1 MMNIIDAVKSF
12 DGQRN
17 RCRNL
22 YLAFGIG
29 AVAILALMGLTGI
42 KFAFIIIPLI
52 LIVYYVI
59 IKPTFTQYAR
69 KWQEYCVQR
78 FMEMFE
84 PVTFSYRA
92 KADEIPLL
100 KEHLLMPEP
109 TKGKLLARCLATGR
123 CSGIKAT
130 ALDATVPVNRGGRT
144 TFVSGCWLG
153 QTFESTVPETI
164 YAVKGEMIYNGEY
177 ERWLDE
183 HGFKS
188 CTVSAELPEGVV
200 LYSASGNAE
209 LSEDAFAL
217 LDRLMRDTS
226 YTAVVKFSRDGLFMF
241 LPHRL
246 LIHQPPSLKEPITD
260 KTIRQMEFPEIAD
273 AYKLALETKE

>member
-1 MMNIIDAVKSF
+1 MMNIIDAVKDF

-29 AVAILALMGLTGI
+29 AVAILALMGLTEI
-42 KFAFIIIPLI
+42 KFAFIVIPLI

-59 IKPTFTQYAR
+59 VKPTFTQYAR

-92 KADEIPLL
+92 NAEEIPLL
-100 KEHLLMPEP
+100 REHLLMPEP
-109 TKGKLLARCLATGR
+109 TKGKLFARCLATGR

-130 ALDATVPVNRGGRT
+130 ALDATVPDNRGGRT

-153 QTFESTVPETI
+153 QAFESAVPETI
-164 YAVKGEMIYNGEY
+164 YAVKGEMTYNGEY
-177 ERWLDE
+177 ERWLGE
-183 HGFKS
+183 QGLKP
-188 CTVSAELPEGVV
+188 CTVSAELTEGVV
-200 LYSASGNAE
+200 LYSVSGDAE
-209 LSEDAFAL
+209 LPEEAYEL
-217 LDRLMRDTS
+217 LDRLMRDAP
-226 YTAVVKFSRDGLFMF
+226 YTAAVEFARGGLFMF

-246 LIHQPPSLKEPITD
+246 LIHQPPSLKEPVTD
-260 KTIRQMEFPEIAD
+260 KTIRQMEFPEIED
-273 AYKLALETKE
+273 AYRLALAVKK